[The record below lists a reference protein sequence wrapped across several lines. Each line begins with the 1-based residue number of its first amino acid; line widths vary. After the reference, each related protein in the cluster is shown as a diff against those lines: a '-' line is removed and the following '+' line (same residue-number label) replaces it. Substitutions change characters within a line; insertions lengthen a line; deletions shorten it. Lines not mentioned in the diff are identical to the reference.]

1 MKTRRCISLFA
12 FLTGMLILLAAAGS
26 ASAMEIT
33 LDEYHAPSEGILGP
47 GEDGTIFGNIAE
59 SPTQQPTAQPTVK
72 PTPEPPDYSDL
83 WIGEYIL
90 QDEPETVLSITRGR
104 DGKLNMEAFFY
115 RMTGI
120 EAEITPYDDEAVRFS
135 DSDGAYFGGDYESS
149 ADLGY
154 RAAPL
159 LAARAGAF

>member
-72 PTPEPPDYSDL
+72 PTPEP
-83 WIGEYIL
+83 
-90 QDEPETVLSITRGR
+90 LSIAMALISEACT
-104 DGKLNMEAFFY
+104 GKATAPSSWAF
-115 RMTGI
+115 T
-120 EAEITPYDDEAVRFS
+120 AERIW
-135 DSDGAYFGGDYESS
+135 
-149 ADLGY
+149 
-154 RAAPL
+154 APTV
-159 LAARAGAF
+159 